1 MGAPIIRFNPCKKK
15 PECIKCGTSRTHII
29 TQYTWLEKK
38 YGLLCLRCLNNVK
51 RARCTQCGSTEV
63 MYATGK
69 NAETTWM
76 CSRCH
81 KEIESPE
88 CVYFLLFVLRGFRA
102 VKIGKSEKKEG
113 VMNRVKSIQTSSP
126 VKLVLLGYTLGCEYK
141 LHKRFHK
148 HRINGEW
155 FAYDPIENEIE
166 QILNSEKGEKIIS
179 GDITSP
185 KM

>member
-1 MGAPIIRFNPCKKK
+1 
-15 PECIKCGTSRTHII
+15 
-29 TQYTWLEKK
+29 
-38 YGLLCLRCLNNVK
+38 
-51 RARCTQCGSTEV
+51 

-113 VMNRVKSIQTSSP
+113 VMSRVKSIQTSSP
-126 VKLVLLGYTLGCEYK
+126 IKLILLGHTLGCEYK
-141 LHKRFHK
+141 LHKRFK
-148 HRINGEW
+148 EHRIKGEW
-155 FAYDPIENEIE
+155 FAYDPIENEIT

-179 GDITSP
+179 VDFTSP